1 MELPTFLMVQR
12 LSKKDEKDI
21 ITWQTSQYGGILLA
35 TTLDPIVEHGIQQIT
50 HLDNYVDK
58 LIYWLTGKCHWCV

>member
-35 TTLDPIVEHGIQQIT
+35 TTLDPIVNTEFS
-50 HLDNYVDK
+50 K
-58 LIYWLTGKCHWCV
+58 